1 MLKTRYA
8 LILRNTLTSLLPN
21 CFIAGFKGSDTPGAI
36 RRSRNYSIGTNV
48 STARVLT
55 AAGKPMVARAGKKST
70 AEDIVAIEDLMEDL
84 ERRLRR
90 VSGTT
95 RREASGAADD
105 VSDFVEDTLA
115 DIKAK
120 VRAKAA
126 DAVRSAG
133 DKASNLGEDTL
144 RKLFDGVEER
154 PLIMLGIAA
163 GVGFLAGLA
172 TRR

>member
-1 MLKTRYA
+1 
-8 LILRNTLTSLLPN
+8 
-21 CFIAGFKGSDTPGAI
+21 
-36 RRSRNYSIGTNV
+36 
-48 STARVLT
+48 
-55 AAGKPMVARAGKKST
+55 MVARTGKTST
-70 AEDIVAIEDLMEDL
+70 AEDIIAIEDLMEDL

-105 VSDFVEDTLA
+105 VADFVHDTLA
-115 DIKAK
+115 DIKTK
-120 VRAKAA
+120 IRAKAA
-126 DAVRSAG
+126 STVRSAG
-133 DKASNLGEDTL
+133 DKASSLGEDTL

>member
-1 MLKTRYA
+1 
-8 LILRNTLTSLLPN
+8 
-21 CFIAGFKGSDTPGAI
+21 
-36 RRSRNYSIGTNV
+36 
-48 STARVLT
+48 
-55 AAGKPMVARAGKKST
+55 MVARAGKKST
-70 AEDIVAIEDLMEDL
+70 AEEIVAIEDLMEDL